1 MRTYAPLVLFA
12 YRRYINSMAIYH
24 YRVGFVSRSTGRS
37 AVQSAAY
44 ITGNKLE
51 ETRRDI
57 TADYRNRSSDII
69 FSATFAPNHAPDYM
83 KNLGVWNSLESYED
97 QYAMSFYRTEATQEK
112 YKSCAQIA
120 QTTVVAL
127 PKELTPEVWQELVT
141 DFVKERFVNRGLVVT
156 VAIHNDEGNP
166 HAHFQISRRACN

>member
-1 MRTYAPLVLFA
+1 
-12 YRRYINSMAIYH
+12 MAIYH

-51 ETRRDI
+51 ESRRNI
-57 TADYRNRSSDII
+57 TADYRNRSSDVI
-69 FSATFAPNHAPDYM
+69 FSATFATSHAPDYM
-83 KNLGVWNSLESYED
+83 KKLEVWNTLESHED
-97 QYAMSFYRTEATQEK
+97 LYAMRTYRTEATQEK

-127 PKELTPEVWQELVT
+127 PKELTPEVWKELVT
-141 DFVKERFVNRGLVVT
+141 DF
-156 VAIHNDEGNP
+156 
-166 HAHFQISRRACN
+166 